1 MLARHGANIIMMKYP
16 QGYLPKISYWS
27 DRLEEA
33 IKNDDQLKKDKALN
47 SLAYFIGRQFND
59 KRLSEELLNAS
70 IKNIEAKIKLGC

>member
-1 MLARHGANIIMMKYP
+1 MMKYP